1 MKGLPRPNLAL
12 LLLLPA
18 LLWSR
23 PAVADSDAQLV
34 KPEHVG
40 LSSKRLE
47 RIDKLMKRYVN
58 EKRISGALGLIAR
71 HGEVV
76 YLNTW
81 GESDREAGKPM
92 TPDTIFRI
100 YSMSKPITSVAVM
113 ILHEEGRFMLTDPVA
128 KFLPELANMTV
139 MTEDADPGS
148 GGSVVREFAASNP
161 ITIQDLLRHTAGLT
175 YGLFGNTRVD
185 QMYRERG
192 VLLEDRDIAETV
204 AKLGKLPLLFE
215 PGTTWHYSVAVDVLG
230 RLIEVVSGQRFDEF
244 LKQRIFDPLGMNDT
258 GFFVPPEK
266 LGRFAQ
272 LYAPKG
278 TQQDAEAWLRGV
290 TSVDEIVP
298 ADPSVSDGFVRRP
311 THQSGG
317 GGMVSTAG
325 DYLRFCQLMLNGGE
339 LEGVR
344 ILSRKS
350 VELMTTD
357 HLGDIP
363 MGLGRTG
370 YGFGLGFAVAVDQGQ
385 IGTLGSVGEY
395 NWGGAAGTR
404 FWVDPK
410 EDLIGIF
417 MVQIIPHTG
426 LNFGTEFKLL
436 TYQAIAD

>member
-1 MKGLPRPNLAL
+1 MKALPRPNLAL
-12 LLLLPA
+12 LLLLLA

-23 PAVADSDAQLV
+23 PAVADGDAPLV

-47 RIDKLMKRYVN
+47 RIDKLMMRYVD
-58 EKRISGALGLIAR
+58 EKRIAGALGLIAR

-92 TPDTIFRI
+92 TPETIFRI

-139 MTEDADPGS
+139 MTEDADPSS

-230 RLIEVVSGQRFDEF
+230 RLIEVVSGQGFDEF
-244 LKQRIFDPLGMNDT
+244 LKQRIFDPLAMNDT

-298 ADPSVSDGFVRRP
+298 ADPSISDGFVRPP
-311 THQSGG
+311 TYQSGG
-317 GGMVSTAG
+317 GGLVSTAG

-363 MGLGRTG
+363 MGLGRNG

-395 NWGGAAGTR
+395 NWGGAAGTS

-410 EDLIGIF
+410 EDLVGIF

-426 LNFGTEFKLL
+426 LNYSAEFKLL
-436 TYQAIAD
+436 TYQAIVD

>member
-1 MKGLPRPNLAL
+1 M
-12 LLLLPA
+12 LPA

-139 MTEDADPGS
+139 MTEDADPSS

-230 RLIEVVSGQRFDEF
+230 RLIEVVSGQGFDEF
-244 LKQRIFDPLGMNDT
+244 LKQRIFDPLEMNDT

-266 LGRFAQ
+266 LDRFAQ

-298 ADPSVSDGFVRRP
+298 ADPSVSDGFVRPP